1 MKRGVKILIA
11 VVALLL
17 VLVIAAGCALF
28 IYYPHYRK
36 NEHTAQIA
44 DTALERGE
52 VKVMSCNLRC
62 ANVMD
67 MGKKSWLY
75 RADLIVKNIESEAP
89 GIIGF
94 QEATKWQYAYMC
106 RSLPEYDSVIT
117 YRDST
122 TASEG
127 CPVFYST
134 KLYELVD
141 KGSFWLSETPEE
153 MSKDWG
159 AACYR
164 ICSYVILKEK
174 QTGLEFVVFNT
185 HLDHVSDTARI
196 NGIGVVLDKIAQFG
210 SLPAMIMGDFN
221 AKEDSE
227 TYRSATENFLDVKH
241 QTDNTDSGC
250 TYQDWGTQ
258 LDRECIDYIMI
269 SKAGFK
275 VNSYHIVRNTY
286 DGVYPSD
293 HFPICASLT
302 LEEK

>member
-117 YRDST
+117 YRDSKRHRRV
-122 TASEG
+122 A
-127 CPVFYST
+127 PYF
-134 KLYELVD
+134 
-141 KGSFWLSETPEE
+141 
-153 MSKDWG
+153 
-159 AACYR
+159 
-164 ICSYVILKEK
+164 
-174 QTGLEFVVFNT
+174 
-185 HLDHVSDTARI
+185 TARSCMS
-196 NGIGVVLDKIAQFG
+196 LLTKAHSG
-210 SLPAMIMGDFN
+210 SPKLP
-221 AKEDSE
+221 
-227 TYRSATENFLDVKH
+227 R
-241 QTDNTDSGC
+241 
-250 TYQDWGTQ
+250 
-258 LDRECIDYIMI
+258 R
-269 SKAGFK
+269 
-275 VNSYHIVRNTY
+275 
-286 DGVYPSD
+286 
-293 HFPICASLT
+293 
-302 LEEK
+302 